1 MTLGHRLVRA
11 LTIISSVKLTSF
23 DMFVLSFEETGT
35 VIAVSP
41 FGRAKI
47 NMLGITA
54 CSRGLL
60 DRSTSP
66 TSLEVQRNVGHRFLA
81 EMATRIPACKS
92 YVQLISSSL
101 QLQASKDEGILCY
114 CKRIAYQ
121 SMCEENSCRVRGT
134 FHERDG

>member
-1 MTLGHRLVRA
+1 MTLGHRLVGA
-11 LTIISSVKLTSF
+11 LAIISSVKLMSF
-23 DMFVLSFEETGT
+23 YMFVLSFEETGT

-41 FGRAKI
+41 FRRAKI
-47 NMLGITA
+47 NMLDIPT

-134 FHERDG
+134 FHKRDG